1 MKRVTSYLSS
11 LQETLN
17 ELPKENIV
25 SVIELLKSARLDG
38 RQVFIMGNGGSAST
52 ATHFVCDLAKNTR
65 KDGLPHFKVIGLADN
80 MALFSAYA
88 NDEGYENVFSQQLA
102 NLVLPDDIV
111 IGISAS
117 GNSMNVL
124 NALALAKSRKAITV
138 GFTGF
143 DGGQMAPMVD
153 LNVHVNSSI
162 IEHVEDIHLML
173 EHMIVKSIKDEI
185 YAQSLPEIMLEEV
198 ESSQV
203 AYVWTA
209 SITNA
214 IKSLASRSRPKNR

>member
-1 MKRVTSYLSS
+1 MKRVINYISS
-11 LQETLN
+11 LQQTMD

-25 SVIELLKSARLDG
+25 SVIELLQAARLDG

-65 KDGLPHFKVIGLADN
+65 KAGLPHFKVIGLTDN

-102 NLVLPDDIV
+102 NLVRPGDIV

-117 GNSMNVL
+117 GNSKNVL
-124 NALALAKSRKAITV
+124 NAIELAKTRNATTV

-143 DGGQMAPMVD
+143 DGGQLCPMVD
-153 LNVHVNSSI
+153 LNIHVNSNI

-173 EHMIVKSIKDEI
+173 EHMIVKAIKDDVYTE
-185 YAQSLPEIMLEEV
+185 SVPNIMLDEV
-198 ESSQV
+198 ETSQ
-203 AYVWTA
+203 
-209 SITNA
+209 N
-214 IKSLASRSRPKNR
+214 

>member
-1 MKRVTSYLSS
+1 MKRVANYLSS
-11 LQETLN
+11 LQQTMN

-25 SVIELLKSARLDG
+25 SVIELLQAARLEG

-65 KDGLPHFKVIGLADN
+65 KDGLPHFKVIGLTDN

-88 NDEGYENVFSQQLA
+88 NDEGYESVFSQQLA
-102 NLVLPDDIV
+102 NLVTQGDIV

-117 GNSMNVL
+117 GNSKNVL
-124 NALALAKSRKAITV
+124 NAIELAKANNATTV

-143 DGGQMAPMVD
+143 DGGQLARMVD
-153 LNVHVNSSI
+153 LNVHANSNI

-173 EHMIVKSIKDEI
+173 EHMIVKAIKDDV
-185 YAQSLPEIMLEEV
+185 YAENIPNIVLEEA
-198 ESSQV
+198 ETSQV
-203 AYVWTA
+203 
-209 SITNA
+209 
-214 IKSLASRSRPKNR
+214 

>member
-102 NLVLPDDIV
+102 NLVLPGDIV

-153 LNVHVNSSI
+153 LNVHVNSSV

-185 YAQSLPEIMLEEV
+185 YAEGLPGIMLEEV
-198 ESSQV
+198 ESSQ
-203 AYVWTA
+203 A
-209 SITNA
+209 
-214 IKSLASRSRPKNR
+214 

>member
-1 MKRVTSYLSS
+1 M
-11 LQETLN
+11 N

-25 SVIELLKSARLDG
+25 AVIELLQSARMDG
-38 RQVFIMGNGGSAST
+38 RQIFIMGNGGSAST

-65 KDGLPHFKVIGLADN
+65 KDGLPHFKVIGLTDN

-102 NLVLPDDIV
+102 NLVRAGDIV

-117 GNSMNVL
+117 GNSRNVL
-124 NALALAKSRKAITV
+124 NAIELAKTLNATTV

-143 DGGQMAPMVD
+143 DGGQLCRMVD
-153 LNVHVNSSI
+153 LNIHVSSNI

-173 EHMIVKSIKDEI
+173 EHMIVKAIKDDM
-185 YAQSLPEIMLEEV
+185 YTQSMPNMLLDEV
-198 ESSQV
+198 ETSHS
-203 AYVWTA
+203 
-209 SITNA
+209 
-214 IKSLASRSRPKNR
+214 